1 MGTISKEELTIFFKK
16 HRAEFLEKYGVSKIG
31 IFGSIAR
38 GEQTEQS
45 DIDIAIEMA
54 PGRKNLHNFLEF
66 RRFLEIN
73 LGTSIDL
80 GIESTLKPAIKNQI
94 QKEIFYV

>member
-1 MGTISKEELTIFFKK
+1 MGMISKEELTNFIKE
-16 HRAEFLEKYGVSKIG
+16 HQTEFLEKYGVSKIG
-31 IFGSIAR
+31 LLGSLAR

-66 RRFLEIN
+66 RRFLEISLN
-73 LGTSIDL
+73 SSIDL
-80 GIESTLKPAIKNQI
+80 GLEATLKPAIKNQI
-94 QKEIFYV
+94 KKEIIYV

>member
-1 MGTISKEELTIFFKK
+1 MGTISKVELTNFIKENK
-16 HRAEFLEKYGVSKIG
+16 AEFLKKYGVAKIG

-38 GEQTEQS
+38 GEQTEES

-66 RRFLEIN
+66 RRFLEKS
-73 LGTSIDL
+73 LGTSVDL
-80 GIESTLKPAIKNQI
+80 GIESTLKPAIRDQI
-94 QKEIFYV
+94 QKEIIYV